1 MRVRRLLLDEH
12 CERIRRNI
20 CPRCKK
26 FSLKEI
32 FTDQL
37 PKTKYKSHK
46 SVWTC
51 EGHEDFS
58 CYILSSQSSDVLFET
73 CEGVS
78 LIDFSENDLQT
89 KKVKSTVFR
98 RRAGEVTEVKHT

>member
-32 FTDQL
+32 FADQL
-37 PKTKYKSHK
+37 PKTKYKSDK
-46 SVWTC
+46 SAWIC

-58 CYILSSQSSDVLFET
+58 CYMLSSSSSDVLFET
-73 CEGVS
+73 SEGVT
-78 LIDFSENDLQT
+78 LIDFSENDNQL
-89 KKVKSTVFR
+89 KKSQSTVVR
-98 RRAGEVTEVKHT
+98 RRAGEVTEIKHT